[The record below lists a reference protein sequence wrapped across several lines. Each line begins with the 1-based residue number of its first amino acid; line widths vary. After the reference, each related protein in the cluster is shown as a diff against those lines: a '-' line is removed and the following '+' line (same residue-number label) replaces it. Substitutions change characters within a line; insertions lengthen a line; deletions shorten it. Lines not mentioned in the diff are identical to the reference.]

1 MENNDKKEVKQQKK
15 YQYIVSFPHL
25 GNYYAPIYNLV
36 THIVDPNMTKVLMPK
51 PITNET
57 IMKGAKVSPDFAC
70 VPFKYNMGN
79 YIEALEN
86 GANVLLQAG
95 GGCRYGYYYPVQEQI
110 LRDMGY
116 QFTFLPLMEEKGVD
130 VKGVY
135 QKMKMLNPH
144 LSFSQ
149 FCYRF
154 FIAFRLITIQDALE
168 TKMRLAYALQ
178 QDTKSYDRIQKEL
191 LRDILAVSSMSDV
204 IRIKKEYTKRIEQV
218 PLNEQEPKIKIGI
231 IGELFTSMEPYASF
245 FIEREL
251 SRMHCQVKRYTTAT
265 YLLFEKGFSQKKV
278 MKQASGYLSY
288 PIGAD
293 GAESVAHSLEMIE
306 EGYDG
311 LIHIKPF
318 GCAPEVNAMPMLQRI
333 SKEKEIPIMYLTFD
347 EQTTATGI
355 QTRLEAFYDM
365 LWMKKEAMDH
375 TNLQQMPK
383 VETTKVMSQEV
394 KTTLQTQE

>member
-1 MENNDKKEVKQQKK
+1 MQKERNKKIIKTKD

-25 GNYYAPIYNLV
+25 GNYYAPIYNLL
-36 THIVDPNMTKVLMPK
+36 THIVDPSITKVLMPK
-51 PITNET
+51 PMTNET

-79 YIEALEN
+79 YIEALES

-110 LRDMGY
+110 LKDMGY
-116 QFTFLPLMEEKGVD
+116 EFTFLPLMEDKGVD
-130 VKGVY
+130 IKGVY
-135 QKMKMLNPH
+135 QKMKMLNPK
-144 LSFSQ
+144 LSFPK

-154 FIAFRLITIQDALE
+154 ILAFRMITIQDALE
-168 TKMRLAYALQ
+168 SKLRLQYSLQ
-178 QDTKSYDRIQKEL
+178 QDTKAYDIIQKAL
-191 LRDILAVSSMSDV
+191 LRDILAVESMSDV
-204 IRIKKEYTKRIEQV
+204 IRIQKEYTRRIQQV
-218 PLNEQEPKIKIGI
+218 PLQSESSFIKIGI
-231 IGELFTSMEPYASF
+231 VGELFTSMEPYASF

-265 YLLFEKGFSQKKV
+265 YLLFEKGFAQKKV
-278 MKQASGYLSY
+278 MKQAAPYLSY

-333 SKEKEIPIMYLTFD
+333 SKEKDIPIMYLTFD

-365 LWMKKEAMDH
+365 LWMKKEATIPKEIDVSATQNQ
-375 TNLQQMPK
+375 TNVVSP
-383 VETTKVMSQEV
+383 EV
-394 KTTLQTQE
+394 KTHLQTQQ